1 MMSVWSARS
10 AREKLLLGAAGAFV
24 MVAGL
29 VQFLLIPAVQRRA
42 GAEVRV
48 AEAASTL
55 LRLERLRAAGVT
67 QAPAAPT
74 ANAGASAAALAA
86 EAGLAAAIA
95 PNGAPALSFIF
106 PSADPQQVFGWIAQV
121 ETRLGLKVQSA
132 ELTAAEPG
140 RVSAAIT
147 FSDASMP

>member
-10 AREKLLLGAAGAFV
+10 AREKLLLGVAGAFV
-24 MVAGL
+24 VVAGL
-29 VQFLLIPAVQRRA
+29 VQFLLIPAMQRRA
-42 GAEVRV
+42 DAEVRV

-67 QAPAAPT
+67 QTPT

-86 EAGLAAAIA
+86 EAGLVAANS

-121 ETRLGLKVQSA
+121 ETRLGLTVQSA

-140 RVSAAIT
+140 RVSSAIT
-147 FSDASMP
+147 FTDAGVP

>member
-1 MMSVWSARS
+1 MSVWSARS

-42 GAEVRV
+42 DAEVRV

-67 QAPAAPT
+67 QTPAAPT

-86 EAGLAAAIA
+86 EAGLVAAIA

-121 ETRLGLKVQSA
+121 ETRLGLTVQSA

-147 FSDASMP
+147 FTDAGVP

>member
-42 GAEVRV
+42 DAEIRV

-67 QAPAAPT
+67 QAPAVPT

-86 EAGLAAAIA
+86 EAGLVAANS

-106 PSADPQQVFGWIAQV
+106 PSADPQLVFGWIAQV

-147 FSDASMP
+147 FTDTGMP